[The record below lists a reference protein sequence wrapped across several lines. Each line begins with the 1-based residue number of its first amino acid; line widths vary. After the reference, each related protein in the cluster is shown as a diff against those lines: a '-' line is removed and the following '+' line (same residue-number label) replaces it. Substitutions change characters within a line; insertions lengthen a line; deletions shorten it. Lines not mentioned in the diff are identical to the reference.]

1 MIMTDA
7 QRPSGE
13 PKILIAD
20 DQPDVLKA
28 LRLLLK
34 PEGFQ
39 IETASSV
46 DEIIDS
52 VRTRDFDVVLMD
64 LNYVRGQTSGE
75 QGLDVLSRIQQMD
88 NMLPVVVMTAW
99 SSVELAVEAMR
110 RGARDFI
117 PKPWKNER
125 LLTILRTQVELS
137 RALQNSKQLEQ
148 EIVYLRNESSES
160 LIAESHA
167 MKPVLEA
174 IAKVGPSDANVLIT
188 GENGSGKGV
197 VANALHAASGRKN
210 KTMVTVNTASIPETV
225 FESEL
230 FGHVAGAFTDAKSDR
245 LGRFKLSDEGT
256 LFLDEI
262 AAIPVK
268 LQSKLLRVLESGE
281 FEPIGSSKTHHV
293 DVRVLSATNADLS
306 TEIASGDFRQDLL
319 YRLNTVEIHVPP
331 LRERKDD
338 IPLLAMHFLGGYV
351 RKYRKSISGFDTAA
365 MQALC
370 AYRWPGNVRELDH
383 AIERAVLMAQ
393 DKLIHSHEL
402 GLATKS
408 DDEHRLGNIT
418 IEEMERRA
426 IRKAMIQFD
435 GDVSK
440 AAMALG
446 LSRGALYRRL
456 EKYQIQ

>member
-1 MIMTDA
+1 MTGK
-7 QRPSGE
+7 QTSSY
-13 PKILIAD
+13 KSSILIAD

-28 LRLLLK
+28 LHLLLK
-34 PEGFQ
+34 PEGYH

-46 DEIIDS
+46 AEIIDAVKS
-52 VRTRDFDVVLMD
+52 RDFDAILMD
-64 LNYVRGQTSGE
+64 MNYVRGETSGQ
-75 QGLDVLSRIQQMD
+75 QGLDVLSRIRHID
-88 NMLPVVVMTAW
+88 DTLPVVVMTAW

-125 LLTILRTQVELS
+125 LMTILRTQIELGC
-137 RALQNSKQLEQ
+137 ALRKGKQLEEENVILKDQ
-148 EIVYLRNESSES
+148 NSQS
-160 LIAESHA
+160 LIAESSA
-167 MKPVLEA
+167 MQPVLEA
-174 IAKVGPSDANVLIT
+174 IARVGPSEANVLIT

-197 VANALHAASGRKN
+197 VANALHSASLRKN
-210 KTMVTVNTASIPETV
+210 KTMVTVNTASIPESV

-230 FGHVAGAFTDAKSDR
+230 FGHVAGAFTDAKTDR
-245 LGRFKLSDEGT
+245 LGRFKLADGGT

-262 AAIPVK
+262 ASIPAK

-281 FEPIGSSKTHHV
+281 FEPIGSSKTSRV

-306 TEIASGDFRQDLL
+306 AEVARGDFRQDLL

-331 LRERKDD
+331 LRDRQED
-338 IPLLAMHFLGGYV
+338 ILPLAMYFLHRYV
-351 RKYRKSISGFDTAA
+351 TKYRKSMTGFDPEA
-365 MQALC
+365 MEALC

-393 DKLIHSHEL
+393 DQVIHIREL
-402 GLATKS
+402 GLTTKLE
-408 DDEHRLGNIT
+408 DQPRFENIT
-418 IEEMERRA
+418 LEEMERWA
-426 IRKAMIQFD
+426 IRKAMTRFD
-435 GDVSK
+435 GDISK
-440 AAMALG
+440 AALALG

>member
-1 MIMTDA
+1 MTGK
-7 QRPSGE
+7 QKSSYE
-13 PKILIAD
+13 SSILIAD

-28 LRLLLK
+28 LHLLLK

-46 DEIIDS
+46 AEIIKAIKS
-52 VRTRDFDVVLMD
+52 RDFDAILMD
-64 LNYVRGQTSGE
+64 MNYVRGETSGQ
-75 QGLDVLSRIQQMD
+75 QGLDVLSRIRHVD
-88 NMLPVVVMTAW
+88 DTLPVVVMTAW

-125 LLTILRTQVELS
+125 LLTILRTQIELG
-137 RALQNSKQLEQ
+137 RALRKGKQLEQ
-148 EIVYLRNESSES
+148 ENVLLKDQNAQS
-160 LIAESHA
+160 LIAESPA
-167 MKPVLEA
+167 MQPVLEA
-174 IAKVGPSDANVLIT
+174 IARVGPSEANVLIT

-197 VANALHAASGRKN
+197 VANALHAVSLRKN

-230 FGHVAGAFTDAKSDR
+230 FGHVAGAFTDAKTDR
-245 LGRFKLSDEGT
+245 LGRFKLANEGT

-262 AAIPVK
+262 ASVPAK

-281 FEPIGSSKTHHV
+281 FEPIGSSKTFRV

-306 TEIASGDFRQDLL
+306 AEIAKGDFRQDLL

-331 LRERKDD
+331 LRDRQED
-338 IPLLAMHFLGGYV
+338 IMPLATFFLNRYV
-351 RKYRKSISGFDTAA
+351 TKYRKSITNFDPEA
-365 MQALC
+365 MEALC
-370 AYRWPGNVRELDH
+370 AYHWPGNVRELDH

-393 DKLIHSHEL
+393 DQVIHIREL
-402 GLATKS
+402 GLTTKLE
-408 DDEHRLGNIT
+408 DQPRFENIT
-418 IEEMERRA
+418 LEEMERWA
-426 IRKAMIQFD
+426 IRKAMTRFD
-435 GDVSK
+435 GDISK
-440 AAMALG
+440 AALALG